1 MASPITPR
9 PVRQFMGSL
18 STSAQGMATQ
28 QKFLDI
34 IAENI
39 SNAETTKAA
48 DGGPYK
54 RQVAVASRDPRTG
67 VIGVR
72 VVDDTRQ
79 GRLVHDP
86 AHPDAD
92 ENGNVFFPNV
102 DLNAE
107 MVDLM
112 LARRLH
118 EANLSA
124 FQTAK
129 QMLRR
134 AIDI

>member
-1 MASPITPR
+1 MR
-9 PVRQFMGSL
+9 SL
-18 STSAQGMATQ
+18 ATSAQGMSTQ
-28 QKFLDI
+28 QTFLDI

-39 SNAETTKAA
+39 SNAETTRTA
-48 DGGPYK
+48 DGGPYR
-54 RQVAVASRDPRTG
+54 RQVAVATRDPRTG
-67 VIGVR
+67 EIGVSVTEDR
-72 VVDDTRQ
+72 RE

-102 DLNAE
+102 DMNTEL
-107 MVDLM
+107 VDLM
-112 LARRLH
+112 MARRLH

>member
-1 MASPITPR
+1 MR
-9 PVRQFMGSL
+9 SL
-18 STSAQGMATQ
+18 AISTQGMARQ
-28 QKFLDI
+28 QKFLDV

-39 SNAETTKAA
+39 SNAETTRTAE
-48 DGGPYK
+48 GGPYR
-54 RQVAVASRDPRTG
+54 RQVAVATRDPRTG
-67 VIGVR
+67 AVGVR
-72 VVDDTRQ
+72 VMDDQRQ
-79 GRLVHDP
+79 GSLVHDP

-92 ENGNVFFPNV
+92 AEGNVVLPNV
-102 DLNAE
+102 NINTE

-112 LARRLH
+112 IARRLH

-134 AIDI
+134 AIDL

>member
-1 MASPITPR
+1 MR
-9 PVRQFMGSL
+9 SL
-18 STSAQGMATQ
+18 ATSVQGMATQ
-28 QKFLDI
+28 QKFLDVI
-34 IAENI
+34 VENI
-39 SNAETTKAA
+39 SNAETTKTAE
-48 DGGPYK
+48 GGPYR
-54 RQVAVASRDPRTG
+54 RQVAVAARDPRTG
-67 VIGVR
+67 EVGVQ
-72 VVDDTRQ
+72 VAVDTRD
-79 GRLVHDP
+79 GRIVHDP

-92 ENGNVFFPNV
+92 ENGNVHLPNV
-102 DLNAE
+102 DMNSE

-112 LARRLH
+112 IARRFH